1 MIRPE
6 LLPKVRDQVLR
17 HLVDPNS
24 HINQGKFSGEIF
36 PIVAPLLRQAWLGYA
51 TADMAALAMHSGKD
65 LPHADWSEA
74 ARPAP
79 SGLMIFAGGIGS
91 IELEGDDRL
100 GEFARRAKVAHMPI
114 DAVSWGTVA
123 GGLCWVTFWVA
134 RARLEPIMLKID
146 LVFPPG
152 MVPPLIPL
160 CHSGMPIGDDVE
172 APTALA
178 GGIDPHD
185 LNLTWPVL
193 RAVNA
198 SWALMQQVTLV
209 ESTPVQVDRG
219 VRKAYARRD
228 RPKPEVALVD
238 VRRRY
243 RADQRLGEFGP
254 PASGTDR
261 QRGNWRWVV
270 RGHWRN
276 QACGPGRTER
286 SRIWIADHWKGDAE
300 APLLATTKV
309 NVWRR

>member
-17 HLVDPNS
+17 HLVDPDS
-24 HINQGKFSGEIF
+24 HINQGKFFAEIF
-36 PIVAPLLRQAWLGYA
+36 SLVAPLLRQAWLGYA
-51 TADMAALAMHSGKD
+51 TADMAALAMHSGED
-65 LPHADWSEA
+65 LPHADWSET

-79 SGLMIFAGGIGS
+79 AGLMVFDGGIGS
-91 IELEGDDRL
+91 IDMAGDDRL
-100 GEFARRAKVAHMPI
+100 GDFARRTGAQHMPI

-123 GGLCWVTFWVA
+123 DGKTCWVTFWVS
-134 RARLEPIMLKID
+134 RARLEPILLTIGRA
-146 LVFPPG
+146 FPPG
-152 MVPPLIPL
+152 MVPPLIPI
-160 CHSGMPIGDDVE
+160 CHSGMPLGDADVS
-172 APTALA
+172 AALP
-178 GGIDPHD
+178 GGLDPDDQD
-185 LNLTWPVL
+185 LAWPVL

-198 SWALMQQVTLV
+198 AWALMQQVTLV
-209 ESTPVQVDRG
+209 ESTPVEVDQRT
-219 VRKAYARRD
+219 RKAYARRD
-228 RPKPEVALVD
+228 RPRPEVALVD

-276 QACGPGRTER
+276 QACGTGRSER
-286 SRIWIADHWKGDAE
+286 QRIWIADHWKGDAD